1 MSRNTEIAALFE
13 EFADLLEAQ
22 DVEYKPRSYRRAA
35 ENIRD
40 FPTAIETLAE
50 EGQEAVEGIE
60 GVGDAISSK
69 VMEYLE
75 TGAIEELEELRE
87 ELPVHMDELTSVE
100 GVGPKTVGRLYEEL
114 GVVDLSDLERAV
126 SEERVRELDG
136 FGPKTE
142 ENILEGLAFAR
153 RARGRELLGDARP
166 LADDVLEFL
175 KGVEGVGRAEVAGSI
190 RRWRET
196 SGDVDVLA
204 ASDDRQGV
212 VDAFV
217 DWERAEDTIEAG
229 ENKASVRSSDIQIDL
244 RVVDPSEFGSA
255 LQYFTGS
262 KDHNVRFR
270 NRAIERDLKV
280 NEYGVFDVSE
290 VGDDEDHQ
298 RAGERI
304 AGETEEGMYEA
315 LSLPWIPPE
324 LREDHGEIDAAAAGD
339 LPDLIEEGALR
350 GDLHTHTDWS
360 DGSQGLEEWVASAQ
374 EFGHEYLAIA
384 DHATGPGVVGGVG
397 LSDDDLFEQIEAIR
411 EVSEGAGIEVFAGVE
426 ANVDAEGGISIGEEV
441 AGALDLVVASP
452 HSALGMSGEE
462 ATDRLVAAVSNPTV
476 DILGH
481 PSGRL
486 LTRREGME
494 FDVRAV
500 AEAAAEH
507 GTALEINAN
516 PNRLD
521 LWGRAVQLAIDVG
534 ATVVVNTDAHSP
546 GEFAYCR
553 YGIHT
558 ARRGWAEAGDVLN
571 TRDADGIREFLG

>member
-1 MSRNTEIAALFE
+1 MMSRNTEIAALFE

-40 FPTAIETLAE
+40 YPTAIETLAE
-50 EGQEAVEGIE
+50 EGQDAVEGIE

-75 TGAIEELEELRE
+75 TGAIEELEALRE

-114 GVVDLSDLERAV
+114 GVVDLSDLERAA
-126 SEERVRELDG
+126 SEERIRELDG

-142 ENILEGLAFAR
+142 RNILEGLEFAR
-153 RARGRELLGDARP
+153 RARERELLGDARP
-166 LADDVLEFL
+166 LADDVLAYL
-175 KGVEGVGRAEVAGSI
+175 EGVAAVERSEVAGSI

-217 DWERAEDTIEAG
+217 DWERADDTIEAG
-229 ENKASVRSSDIQIDL
+229 ENKASVRSSDIRIDL

-290 VGDDEDHQ
+290 VEEGEDHQ
-298 RAGERI
+298 RAGDRI

-315 LSLPWIPPE
+315 LTLPWIPPE
-324 LREDHGEIDAAAAGD
+324 LREDTGEIDAAAAGE
-339 LPDLIEEGALR
+339 LPELIEEGALS

-360 DGSQGLEEWVASAQ
+360 DGTMGLEEWIASAH

-397 LSDDDLFEQIEAIR
+397 LSDDDLFDQIEAIR
-411 EVSEGAGIEVFAGVE
+411 EVSGTEIEVFAGVE
-426 ANVDAEGGISIGEEV
+426 ANVDAEGGISIGEEI
-441 AGALDLVVASP
+441 AEELDLVVASP
-452 HSALGMSGEE
+452 HSALGMSGDE
-462 ATDRLVAAVSNPTV
+462 ATDRLVAAVSNPVV

-521 LWGRAVQLAIDVG
+521 LWGRAVQLAIEAG
-534 ATVVVNTDAHSP
+534 ATVVIDTDAHSP
-546 GEFAYCR
+546 GEFAYLR

-558 ARRGWAEAGDVLN
+558 ARRGWAEPGDVLN

>member
-40 FPTAIETLAE
+40 YPTAIERLAE
-50 EGQEAVEGIE
+50 EGQDAVEGIE

-75 TGAIEELEELRE
+75 TGAIEELEALRE

-114 GVVDLSDLERAV
+114 GVVDLSDLERAA
-126 SEERVRELDG
+126 SEERIRELDG

-142 ENILEGLAFAR
+142 ENILEGLEFAR
-153 RARGRELLGDARP
+153 RARERELLGDARP
-166 LADDVLEFL
+166 LADDVLAYL
-175 KGVEGVGRAEVAGSI
+175 EGVAAVERSEVAGSI

-217 DWERAEDTIEAG
+217 DWERADDTIEAG
-229 ENKASVRSSDIQIDL
+229 ENKASVRSSDIRIDL

-290 VGDDEDHQ
+290 VEEGEDHQ
-298 RAGERI
+298 RAGDRI

-315 LSLPWIPPE
+315 LTLPWIPPE
-324 LREDHGEIDAAAAGD
+324 LREDTGEIDAAAAGE
-339 LPDLIEEGALR
+339 LPELIEEGALR

-360 DGSQGLEEWVASAQ
+360 DGTMGLEEWIASAH

-397 LSDDDLFEQIEAIR
+397 LSDDDLFDQIEAIR
-411 EVSEGAGIEVFAGVE
+411 EVSGTEIEVFAGVE
-426 ANVDAEGGISIGEEV
+426 ANVDAEGGISIGEEI
-441 AGALDLVVASP
+441 AEELDLVVASP
-452 HSALGMSGEE
+452 HSALGMSGDE
-462 ATDRLVAAVSNPTV
+462 ATDRLVAAVSNPVV

-521 LWGRAVQLAIDVG
+521 LWGRAVQLAIEAG
-534 ATVVVNTDAHSP
+534 ATVVIDTDAHSP
-546 GEFAYCR
+546 GEFAYLR

-558 ARRGWAEAGDVLN
+558 ARRGWAEPGDVLN

>member
-40 FPTAIETLAE
+40 YPTAIETLAE
-50 EGQEAVEGIE
+50 EGQDAVEGIE

-75 TGAIEELEELRE
+75 TGAIEELEALRE

-114 GVVDLSDLERAV
+114 GVVDLSDLERAA
-126 SEERVRELDG
+126 SEERIRELDG

-142 ENILEGLAFAR
+142 RNILEGLEFAR
-153 RARGRELLGDARP
+153 RARERELLGDARP
-166 LADDVLEFL
+166 LADDVLAYL
-175 KGVEGVGRAEVAGSI
+175 EGVAAVERSEVAGSI

-217 DWERAEDTIEAG
+217 DWERADDTIEAG
-229 ENKASVRSSDIQIDL
+229 ENKASVRSSDIRIDL

-290 VGDDEDHQ
+290 VEEEEDHQ
-298 RAGERI
+298 RAGDRI

-315 LSLPWIPPE
+315 LTLPWIPPE
-324 LREDHGEIDAAAAGD
+324 LREDTGEIDAAAAGE
-339 LPDLIEEGALR
+339 LPELIEEGALR

-360 DGSQGLEEWVASAQ
+360 DGTMGLEEWIASAH

-397 LSDDDLFEQIEAIR
+397 LSDDDLFDQIEAIR
-411 EVSEGAGIEVFAGVE
+411 EVSGTEIEVFAGVE
-426 ANVDAEGGISIGEEV
+426 ANVDAEGGISIGEEI
-441 AGALDLVVASP
+441 AEELDLVVASP
-452 HSALGMSGEE
+452 HSALGMSGDE
-462 ATDRLVAAVSNPTV
+462 ATDRLVAAVSNPVV

-521 LWGRAVQLAIDVG
+521 LWGRAVQLAIEAG
-534 ATVVVNTDAHSP
+534 ATVVIDTDAHSP
-546 GEFAYCR
+546 GEFAYLR

-558 ARRGWAEAGDVLN
+558 ARRGWAEPGDVLN